1 MTYKTLFLIL
11 IIIYIFIFFVFSTI
25 LNKNIKKYL
34 TYNTKNNISTKKV
47 INDLINEKNIKTISL
62 ENTDGYLSDHYDINT
77 KTIYLSDCNN
87 SIISKIIALHEFGHV
102 MQDNENYSLLRIKTK
117 LLPFFNIINV
127 FSIIFLII
135 GFLSS
140 NTLFNI
146 GAILIA
152 LSLLF
157 QILITLIEYNASKRI
172 YNYIKNKNIF
182 TKDEFSIMNK
192 ILRLSTFE
200 YLFSLFNN
208 IFKTCLVFK
217 K

>member
-1 MTYKTLFLIL
+1 MLFLIL
-11 IIIYIFIFFVFSTI
+11 IIIYISIFFVFSTI

-47 INDLINEKNIKTISL
+47 INDLINEKDIKIISL
-62 ENTDGYLSDHYDINT
+62 ENTNGYLSDHYDINT

-102 MQDNENYSLLRIKTK
+102 MQDNENYLLLRIKTK

-146 GAILIA
+146 GTILIA

>member
-11 IIIYIFIFFVFSTI
+11 IIMYISIFFVFSTI

-47 INDLINEKNIKTISL
+47 INDLINEKDIKTISL
-62 ENTDGYLSDHYDINT
+62 DNTDGYLSDHYDINT

-102 MQDNENYSLLRIKTK
+102 MQDNENYLLLKIKTK

-140 NTLFNI
+140 NILFNI
-146 GAILIA
+146 GTILIA

>member
-11 IIIYIFIFFVFSTI
+11 IIMYISIFFVFSTI

-102 MQDNENYSLLRIKTK
+102 MQDNENYLLLKIKTK

-140 NTLFNI
+140 NILFNI
-146 GAILIA
+146 GTILIA

>member
-11 IIIYIFIFFVFSTI
+11 IIMYISIFFIFSTI

-102 MQDNENYSLLRIKTK
+102 MQDNENYLLLKIKTK

-140 NTLFNI
+140 NILFNI
-146 GAILIA
+146 GTILIA